1 MAGIVAAAAAGAS
14 SSKRRPGLM
23 AWLVLLPLLA
33 WLALFVVVP
42 TGMLVAI
49 SFAERD
55 ALGRIVW
62 KPNIENYRRA
72 VDWNVVVALPRLVPE
87 NIDKGIRAVVAAES
101 PDPAAPATLGQTVRG
116 FGRGIVATFNTFLW
130 FRIFLVSIWYAL
142 LTTLICMVIGYPVA
156 YFIGRSPERMRTIL
170 ITLVMIPFW
179 TSFLIRTYAWITIL
193 SKEGLVNSFLVAA
206 QIVPEPITI
215 LYTPFASVLG
225 LVYNYLPFM
234 ILPIYTSVERLD
246 NALVEAAYDLGA
258 GPVRAFSQVI
268 IPLTRPG
275 IVAGALLVFV
285 PSIAMFAITNLMGG
299 GNTPT
304 IGDVIYKQFTSGRN
318 QPFGAALGTL
328 LLLAFLISLW
338 LTRKQREE

>member
-1 MAGIVAAAAAGAS
+1 MAGAAAADTRVDPPTH
-14 SSKRRPGLM
+14 KRKPGLM

-33 WLALFVVVP
+33 WLVLFVIVP
-42 TGMLVAI
+42 TGMLVGV

-55 ALGRIVW
+55 SLGRVVW
-62 KPNIENYRRA
+62 NFNTDNYLRA
-72 VDWNVVVALPRLVPE
+72 IDWDTMKALPQILPE
-87 NIDKGIRAVVAAES
+87 NIQKEGFFGGIAE
-101 PDPAAPATLGQTVRG
+101 
-116 FGRGIVATFNTFLW
+116 TFDEFVW
-130 FRIFLVSIWYAL
+130 FRVFLISIWYAF
-142 LTTLICMVIGYPVA
+142 LTTVICMVIGYPAA
-156 YFIGRSPERMRTIL
+156 YFIGRSPENVRNIL
-170 ITLVMIPFW
+170 LTLVMIPFW

-193 SKEGLVNSFLVAA
+193 SKEGLINSFLVSA
-206 QIVPEPITI
+206 QIIPEPMTL

-246 NALVEAAYDLGA
+246 NAMVEAAYDLGA
-258 GPVRAFSQVI
+258 GPIRAFSQVI
-268 IPLTRPG
+268 IPLTKPG

-299 GNTPT
+299 GSPPT

-328 LLLAFLISLW
+328 LLLTFILSLW
-338 LTRKQREE
+338 LTRRHREE

>member
-1 MAGIVAAAAAGAS
+1 MQSPAAPVVHTSLGRAATW
-14 SSKRRPGLM
+14 R
-23 AWLVLLPLLA
+23 AWLLIAPMLL
-33 WLALFVVVP
+33 WLGAFVVVP
-42 TGMLVAI
+42 IGILTVY
-49 SFAERD
+49 SFCGRD
-55 ALGRIVW
+55 ELGRVVF
-62 KPNIENYRRA
+62 EFSFSNYARVFEPMYLA
-72 VDWNVVVALPRLVPE
+72 
-87 NIDKGIRAVVAAES
+87 I
-101 PDPAAPATLGQTVRG
+101 
-116 FGRGIVATFNTFLW
+116 FGRSVA
-130 FRIFLVSIWYAL
+130 YAG
-142 LTTLICMVIGYPVA
+142 LTTLICVVMGYPVA
-156 YFIGRSPERMRTIL
+156 YYIARRSERWRNRLLM
-170 ITLVMIPFW
+170 LVMIPFW

>member
-1 MAGIVAAAAAGAS
+1 MAGIAAADPS
-14 SSKRRPGLM
+14 TSTPSFKRRPGLM

-33 WLALFVVVP
+33 WLVIFVIVP
-42 TGMLVAI
+42 TGMLVGV

-55 ALGRIVW
+55 SFGRVVW
-62 KPNIENYRRA
+62 KFNTDNYLRA
-72 VDWNVVVALPRLVPE
+72 VDWDTMKVLPTLLPE
-87 NIDKGIRAVVAAES
+87 NIRAATEELRTNETPSKPNATIGQKIRG
-101 PDPAAPATLGQTVRG
+101 LGGGVS
-116 FGRGIVATFNTFLW
+116 ATFNEFVW
-130 FRIFLVSIWYAL
+130 FRVFLISIWYAF
-142 LTTLICMVIGYPVA
+142 LTTIICMIIGYPTA
-156 YFIGRSPERMRTIL
+156 YFIGRSPENIRNIL
-170 ITLVMIPFW
+170 LTLVMIPFW

-193 SKEGLVNSFLVAA
+193 SKEGLVNSLLISA
-206 QIVPEPITI
+206 QIIPEPMTI

-246 NALVEAAYDLGA
+246 NAMVEAAYDLGA

-268 IPLTRPG
+268 IPLTKPG

-299 GNTPT
+299 GNPPT

-328 LLLAFLISLW
+328 LLLTFILSLW
-338 LTRKQREE
+338 LTRRHREE